1 MRKIR
6 FGIIGCGQ
14 IAQIGHIPN
23 LLRIEA
29 AEIVALNDVNRAA
42 LEKAGSLVNGVEKF
56 TDFSEMLSRGEA
68 DAIIIAS
75 PNWLH
80 CEQAVAALEAG
91 KHVFCEKPPGIT
103 LEQGEEIRSAWKKSG
118 KVLQIGHELR
128 HAKVFESAKEKIYEG
143 LIGNIKMIRYSE
155 FRKPLLPGWRQ
166 TGKTGGV
173 MLEKNSHFFDLF
185 NWYADSRPVRVFS
198 SAANDVNQ
206 DSPLIDNCFVT
217 VEYQNGIR
225 ACLTMCLFAEQGG
238 ENVMEIV
245 GDGGFLRIKNE
256 TLEIFIRANGEKL
269 AFDCSLDQKEGMHM
283 GCRRQFEH
291 FINCIRAGTTPLNN
305 IDSAIETL
313 KLSLAAEK
321 SANDRSIVNLR

>member
-1 MRKIR
+1 MKKIR

-14 IAQIGHIPN
+14 IARIGHIPN
-23 LLRIEA
+23 LLRIET
-29 AEIVALNDVNRAA
+29 AEIAALNDVNCAA
-42 LEKAGSLVNGVEKF
+42 LEEAGKLVNGAEKI
-56 TDFSEMLSRGEA
+56 TDFSEMISRDGV

-80 CEQAVAALEAG
+80 CEQAAAALEAG

-103 LEQGEEIRSAWKKSG
+103 LEQGEEIRSAREKSG

-128 HAKVFESAKEKIYEG
+128 HARVFEIAKEKICEG

-166 TGKTGGV
+166 TGRTGGV

-185 NWYADSRPVRVFS
+185 NWYADSRPIRVFS
-198 SAANDVNQ
+198 SAANDVNK

-217 VEYQNGIR
+217 VEYHNGIR
-225 ACLTMCLFAEQGG
+225 ASLTMCLFCEHGG

-256 TLEIFIRANGEKL
+256 ALEIFIRAGGEKL
-269 AFDCSLDQKEGMHM
+269 AFDCALEQKEGMHM
-283 GCRRQFEH
+283 GCRRQLEH

-305 IDSAIETL
+305 IDSAINTL

-321 SANDRSIVNLR
+321 SANDGRIVNLR

>member
-14 IAQIGHIPN
+14 ITRIGHIPN
-23 LLRIEA
+23 LLRTES
-29 AEIVALNDVNRAA
+29 AEIVALNDVDRGA
-42 LEKAGSLVNGVEKF
+42 LEKAVELVNCADKF
-56 TDFSEMLSRGEA
+56 TDFSEMLSKGGA

-80 CEQAVAALEAG
+80 YEQAVAALEAG

-103 LEQGEEIRSAWKKSG
+103 LEQGEGIRSAWRKSG

-128 HAKVFESAKEKIYEG
+128 HAKVFESAKEKIREG

-166 TGKTGGV
+166 TGATGGV

-185 NWYADSRPVRVFS
+185 NWYADSRPIRVFS
-198 SAANDVNQ
+198 SAANDANK

-238 ENVMEIV
+238 ENAMEIV
-245 GDGGFLRIKNE
+245 GDGGLLRIKDE
-256 TLEIFIRANGEKL
+256 VLEIFIRASRKKL
-269 AFDCSLDQKEGMHM
+269 TFDCSLEQKEGMHM

-291 FINCIRAGTTPLNN
+291 FINCIRVATTPLNN
-305 IDSAIETL
+305 IDSAIDTL

-321 SANDRSIVNLR
+321 SANDKSIVNIN